1 MKLPL
6 GAAVAAALFLCA
18 SIASAIPAARIQEID
33 ALVEARFS
41 YALPPEHLPDP
52 ENISS
57 LRAVRAG
64 RAWTGDCDDLAITTL
79 DALRQSGVGKDRM
92 KALFVAVV
100 EDGRV
105 LGFHLIGV
113 VADDEGREWVVG
125 DTMTTPF
132 PAAAL
137 PATPYVVL
145 ETRPFARIRV
155 VRR

>member
-6 GAAVAAALFLCA
+6 GAALAAALFLCA
-18 SIASAIPAARIQEID
+18 SVASAIPAARIQQID
-33 ALVEARFS
+33 AQVEQRFR
-41 YALPPEHLPDP
+41 YVLPPDGLPDP
-52 ENISS
+52 ENVSS

-79 DALRQSGVGKDRM
+79 DALAQSGVPRDRM

-100 EDGRV
+100 ADGRV

-113 VADDEGREWVVG
+113 VTDDEGRGWVVG
-125 DTMTTPF
+125 DTITTPF

-145 ETRPFARIRV
+145 EERPFARIRV
-155 VRR
+155 ARR